1 MTAARLVLRAAGT
14 AVLAGM
20 AAMLAG
26 CASLTPLPADG
37 RAAPLAGRLA
47 VHIDGQPERGVSAG
61 FELAGSAEQGR
72 LLLTGPLG
80 VGLATASWSSG
91 RAVLDSAGRQTL
103 FPDLDSLA
111 VAALGEALPM
121 AALFDWLRGRA
132 WAGAPASA
140 RSDGIAGFEQL
151 GWQVNLSRFA
161 LGALEAFRPAPPA
174 VTVRVRLELPG

>member
-1 MTAARLVLRAAGT
+1 MTTARPVLRVT
-14 AVLAGM
+14 LLAGL
-20 AAMLAG
+20 ATILAG
-26 CASLTPLPADG
+26 CASLAPLPADG
-37 RAAPLAGRLA
+37 QASPLAGRLA
-47 VHIDGQPERGVSAG
+47 VRIDGQPERGVSAG

-80 VGLATASWSSG
+80 VGLATASWSTG
-91 RAVLDSAGRQTL
+91 RAVLDSAGTQTQ
-103 FPDLDSLA
+103 FADLDSLA
-111 VAALGEALPM
+111 TAALGEALPM

-140 RSDGIAGFEQL
+140 RSDGVAGFEQL
-151 GWQVNLSRFA
+151 GWQVNLSRFE